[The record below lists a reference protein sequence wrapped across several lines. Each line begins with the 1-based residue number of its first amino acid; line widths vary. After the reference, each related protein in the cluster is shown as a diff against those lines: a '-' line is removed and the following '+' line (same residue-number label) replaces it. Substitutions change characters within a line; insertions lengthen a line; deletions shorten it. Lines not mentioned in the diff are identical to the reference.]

1 MVVMIPNDITAH
13 DVTHYTIIIAP
24 ADGSDGA
31 VKVLLLGQ
39 APHGRR
45 KQLVDRVKET
55 CQRTRDVGLLK
66 GREGFE
72 ERNLMG

>member
-1 MVVMIPNDITAH
+1 MPY
-13 DVTHYTIIIAP
+13 YTIILAP

-45 KQLVDRVKET
+45 KELVDRVKKT
-55 CQRTRDVGLLK
+55 RQGTRDVGLLK

-72 ERNLMG
+72 ERNLMGRAAGGREKE